1 MDSRVDIKKINKMS
15 VQSMITILFLS
26 MFFITSSTFV
36 FVRLGLAEGGMS
48 NDFIF
53 STLEKTESMDEDTVK
68 NYLKELDIPHYDL
81 RDKSELE
88 KVPSEYFKKS
98 NSLSKYIST
107 NKNIYYKFNENIL
120 VRFPVDLQ
128 FVGPFRDLIPFP
140 VLGLLIILFCLTYLH
155 YKHREKSLNKTLIR
169 EFAKISTL
177 LEMDYKA
184 SMDKHNLS
192 FETIEFKEIGDHIYN
207 AKKLIYEKN
216 LQELKYKEQRTKE
229 LGELA
234 HDIKTPLTIIQ
245 GNLELL
251 LESKDQ
257 GEVLKR
263 KARIEK
269 QINRMLEYIN
279 RMLLMVRLENYD
291 ENKKDIFSIS
301 KCTDYLII
309 SIENFLEPCASN
321 YTIYNE
327 IDENSISKLKISYD
341 YIERAVMN
349 LVKNS
354 LENSNSLIEI
364 KFEEQNSSYIIN
376 ILDSGPGFSKIVLD
390 SINGKDDGSSLNGFG
405 LEFVKRVMEK
415 HGGSLHICNRL
426 EKGASCTLVLP
437 LYE

>member
-207 AKKLIYEKN
+207 AKKLIYEK
-216 LQELKYKEQRTKE
+216 KMCIR
-229 LGELA
+229 
-234 HDIKTPLTIIQ
+234 DSSII
-245 GNLELL
+245 G
-251 LESKDQ
+251 
-257 GEVLKR
+257 
-263 KARIEK
+263 IMK
-269 QINRMLEYIN
+269 QQQL
-279 RMLLMVRLENYD
+279 
-291 ENKKDIFSIS
+291 
-301 KCTDYLII
+301 
-309 SIENFLEPCASN
+309 
-321 YTIYNE
+321 
-327 IDENSISKLKISYD
+327 SKLFSYP
-341 YIERAVMN
+341 
-349 LVKNS
+349 
-354 LENSNSLIEI
+354 
-364 KFEEQNSSYIIN
+364 F
-376 ILDSGPGFSKIVLD
+376 
-390 SINGKDDGSSLNGFG
+390 
-405 LEFVKRVMEK
+405 
-415 HGGSLHICNRL
+415 
-426 EKGASCTLVLP
+426 
-437 LYE
+437 